1 MRPIDL
7 SKLRLFYEIAREGNL
22 TRAAEKLNISQPAL
36 SRILIIFEDRLKTK
50 LFERLPNGMRLTP
63 DGERLY
69 NHAKIILEAH
79 DSFERQFYDKEGEIA
94 GEIKIV
100 TTPFVGSEW
109 LVPHL
114 QGFLDKY
121 PKVKIK
127 VLLRSEDLDLIEGDV
142 AICLY
147 RPPQP
152 YFIQEHLFTT
162 NIRLFASPSYLKK
175 FSKPDKPEDLDHHR
189 LITYRGNYYSSY
201 GSTNWVL
208 NVGRQNSTLPRES
221 YFEIDSLYGMFNGA
235 LQGMGITELP
245 DYPNIL
251 NSGLVDIFPNL
262 SGPETSMY
270 YVFSERKKSSK
281 KIKLLLKYLQ
291 AKGK

>member
-36 SRILIIFEDRLKTK
+36 SRILIMFENRLKTK
-50 LFERLPNGMRLTP
+50 LFERLSNGMRLTP

-69 NHAKIILEAH
+69 DHAKIILEAH
-79 DSFERQFYDKEGEIA
+79 DTFERQFFDREGEIA
-94 GEIKIV
+94 GEIKII

-114 QGFLDKY
+114 QGFLDKH
-121 PKVKIK
+121 PKIKIK
-127 VLLRSEDLDLIEGDV
+127 VLLRSDDLDLIEGDV

-147 RPPQP
+147 RLHQP
-152 YFIQEHLFTT
+152 HLIQEHLFTT
-162 NIRLFASPSYLKK
+162 NIHLFAHPSYLKK
-175 FSKPDKPEDLDHHR
+175 FGKPEKPEDLDHHR

-208 NVGRQNSTLPRES
+208 NVGRQNFSLPRES
-221 YFEIDSLYGMFNGA
+221 YFEVDSLHGMLNSA

-245 DYPNIL
+245 DYSKVL
-251 NSGLVDIFPNL
+251 KSGLIDIFPTL
-262 SGPETSMY
+262 LGPETPMY
-270 YVFSERKKSSK
+270 YVFPERRKSSK
-281 KIKLLLKYLQ
+281 KINLLLKYLQ
-291 AKGK
+291 KKGK